1 VLSDRFV
8 RVVVIAAPPKDHFSL
23 AAAALKKARHVLFK
37 PPCATTLCALNL
49 LVYAAL
55 R

>member
-1 VLSDRFV
+1 LTELVDTLRYSEVLSDRFV

-37 PPCATTLCALNL
+37 RP
-49 LVYAAL
+49 
-55 R
+55 